1 MSRCKLHMHKNAWAI
16 KDCQYRVL
24 VLVMQHTKLG
34 SYNCWAI
41 HHYYIMQGDS
51 LLRWSTHTLA
61 QFQSSFTRLELLASS
76 SSLPQEL
83 KPEER
88 EARLWEQLQAKGV
101 LLSNKQLGEKYEKM
115 GKDKMEEEGSA
126 ILTALEEEGEREGEG
141 SSLQERK
148 ITE

>member
-1 MSRCKLHMHKNAWAI
+1 
-16 KDCQYRVL
+16 
-24 VLVMQHTKLG
+24 
-34 SYNCWAI
+34 
-41 HHYYIMQGDS
+41 MQGDS

-83 KPEER
+83 RPEER

-115 GKDKMEEEGSA
+115 TKDKMEREEEA
-126 ILTALEEEGEREGEG
+126 IAGEEGEKEGEG

>member
-1 MSRCKLHMHKNAWAI
+1 M
-16 KDCQYRVL
+16 
-24 VLVMQHTKLG
+24 
-34 SYNCWAI
+34 
-41 HHYYIMQGDS
+41 
-51 LLRWSTHTLA
+51 RWSAHTLA
-61 QFQSSFTRLELLASS
+61 QFQSSFTQLELLASS

-101 LLSNKQLGEKYEKM
+101 LLSNEQLGEKYEKM
-115 GKDKMEEEGSA
+115 ARDKMEEEGSA
-126 ILTALEEEGEREGEG
+126 AVIAVEEEGEKEGEG